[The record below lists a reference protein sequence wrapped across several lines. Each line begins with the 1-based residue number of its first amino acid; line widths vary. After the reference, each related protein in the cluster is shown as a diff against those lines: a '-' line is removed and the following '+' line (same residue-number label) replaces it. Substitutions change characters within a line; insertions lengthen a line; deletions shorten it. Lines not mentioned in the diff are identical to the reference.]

1 MNPVATQF
9 IIADGARARLVKRAG
24 DAGDFTT
31 TRELKADRR
40 APEKM
45 KGVVFDSSTHRSYG
59 VESRADAVRAHK
71 TAFAR
76 EVAEAINTEA
86 SHEAL
91 GRLAIVAPAR
101 TLSAI
106 TAHLSAAAKSKL
118 AGTLAKDLTK
128 VPDHEL
134 KDWLRPLEL
143 G

>member
-1 MNPVATQF
+1 MKPLATQF

-24 DAGDFTT
+24 DAGDFVT
-31 TRELKADRR
+31 TREMKADRR
-40 APEKM
+40 PSETM
-45 KGVVFDSSTHRSYG
+45 KGVVFDGATHRGYG
-59 VESRADAVRAHK
+59 VESRADAVQAHR
-71 TAFAR
+71 TAFAQ

-86 SHEAL
+86 SHENL

-106 TAHLSAAAKSKL
+106 TSHLSAAAKSKL

-128 VPDHEL
+128 VPDHAL
-134 KDWLRPLEL
+134 KEWLGPLEL